1 MLSKH
6 APGCVS
12 KHCPSCFQTRA
23 MGTIS
28 SLVSGLKTWFF
39 NMKFES
45 VWYSKYQV
53 VRRGSKNNRSPASG
67 QDVTKV
73 DFILIRF
80 LLFRLR
86 FQTFLMP
93 TCAISTITIVQDAP
107 DIITRL
113 HLVNWRQWSFQ
124 KAGGNSVWQQKKARP
139 PQKSDNAILK
149 LVGHKLLKT
158 EHKKNSNQSSKHSFF
173 G

>member
-28 SLVSGLKTWFF
+28 LKISLWFLGWRHDFSTWSLSQFDTASI
-39 NMKFES
+39 KLE
-45 VWYSKYQV
+45 VHGEITDGRVQV

-67 QDVTKV
+67 QDVTKA
-73 DFILIRF
+73 D
-80 LLFRLR
+80 LFHSDKV
-86 FQTFLMP
+86 FLMP

-107 DIITRL
+107 EIITRL
-113 HLVNWRQWSFQ
+113 HLVSWRQWSFQ
-124 KAGGNSVWQQKKARP
+124 KAGGNSVWQHKRRPDPKK
-139 PQKSDNAILK
+139 SGNAILK
-149 LVGHKLLKT
+149 LAGHKLLKT
-158 EHKKNSNQSSKHSFF
+158 EH
-173 G
+173 

>member
-28 SLVSGLKTWFF
+28 LKISLWFLGWRHDFSTWSLSQFDTASI
-39 NMKFES
+39 KLE
-45 VWYSKYQV
+45 VHGEITDGRVQV

-67 QDVTKV
+67 QDVTKA
-73 DFILIRF
+73 D
-80 LLFRLR
+80 LFHSDKV
-86 FQTFLMP
+86 FLMP

-107 DIITRL
+107 EIITRL
-113 HLVNWRQWSFQ
+113 HLVSWRQWSFQ

-139 PQKSDNAILK
+139 QKKWQCHFEAGWPQAP
-149 LVGHKLLKT
+149 
-158 EHKKNSNQSSKHSFF
+158 
-173 G
+173 